1 MTSFKKRYE
10 AKQKNDAIKTMRNII
25 KALESGEY
33 KVLEHGLWPGMDGKQ
48 NFKII
53 VKVSSVSE

>member
-1 MTSFKKRYE
+1 MSSFKKRYE
-10 AKQKNDAIKTMRNII
+10 AKQKNDAIKTMKNII

-33 KVLEHGLWPGMDGKQ
+33 KVLEQGLWPGMDGKQ

-53 VKVSSVSE
+53 VKVSDVSE